1 MQTERMPLAA
11 ILATRDA
18 SVTKDGLLVNCYEEQ
33 TPLGTMIIK
42 RPGLQTIANLGL
54 GCAQGAISF
63 NGEALF
69 IKSDKV
75 YQDFTFTPGGATWTS
90 SAANPFTGARV
101 GSGMASLN
109 GFLYMSGGFLTNT
122 LFADVWRSADGVAW
136 TQITAN
142 GGFGARAFHGFV
154 AFNNKL
160 WIIGGCRGNLGGN
173 RIDLSASDDD
183 VWNSSDG
190 ITWTQVTAAA
200 GWTGRCQH
208 GVTVHQSNLIIAGG
222 IDNTGTVRNDVWISS
237 NGVTWTAQTAAAGWT
252 ARRGLGL
259 VSDGTTLF
267 VVAGGASTGGA
278 DDDVWN
284 SSDAGVTW
292 VQVTAVAGFGVR
304 ILHQTLFFADLLW
317 VLGGANNAGTL
328 KNDVWHSANGGLTWV
343 QATAAAGWAARAAFS
358 SADHNSTM
366 WVFGGGAV
374 STVFQDLASAL
385 STDVFFAASGT
396 ATASTI
402 TPPPP
407 RACLPFQIT
416 LIPAS
421 GILPVQV
428 FLKNND
434 VAYLF
439 DGVTFTKVT
448 DPDYPAATV
457 FGVVYLDGTIYVMD
471 AKGVIYGSDINNFTS
486 WSALN
491 FITANAE
498 ADGAIAL
505 VRQLNYIVAFKEYST
520 EFFYNAGN
528 ATGSPLSKVLN
539 ALIEIG
545 CATAGSIAFADNS
558 IYFMGVSRQKGRAI
572 YKMEGYTPKYI
583 SNPFIDRILNGDNLA
598 EVYSFIIKS
607 NGHFFYV
614 LTLVTS
620 GLTLIFDEMSG
631 KWHTWTRMLE
641 DSALSATG
649 AVVQADGSILVTMPF
664 AHEQSDGN
672 VVVIA
677 GATPGGVNGEFN
689 LRFDAATMAA
699 SQFSYYPVSPVVG
712 VITGAITA
720 QFFTETFFPG
730 VYYSYSTN
738 SNEDLM
744 LDRTTGEV
752 YTFDPTVYEDS
763 DDPINLK
770 VRTTLQDLGVMATKR
785 YSRLELVSDI
795 VTANMLVRM
804 SDDDYQS
811 WTLYRA
817 IPVAA
822 RRAMLSNLG
831 SARRRAFEFRQ
842 TANVPFRAL
851 AAEIDYEVGAF

>member
-18 SVTKDGLLVNCYEEQ
+18 TTDKDGLLTNCYEEQ

-42 RPGLQTIANLGL
+42 RPGLRTISNLGL

-75 YQDFTFTPGGATWTS
+75 YQDFTFTPGGAAWTS
-90 SAANPFTGARV
+90 AAANPFTGARV
-101 GSGMASLN
+101 GSTMVSFN
-109 GFLYMSGGFLTNT
+109 GFLWLIGGGRSTT
-122 LFADVWRSADGVAW
+122 LFADVWRSVDGTSW
-136 TQITAN
+136 TQVTAN
-142 GGFGARAFHGFV
+142 GGFGARAFHGCVVF
-154 AFNNKL
+154 AGKL
-160 WIIGGCRGNLGGN
+160 WIFGGAKT
-173 RIDLSASDDD
+173 LSVSNTYTGPSND
-183 VWNSSDG
+183 VWNSTDG
-190 ITWTQVTAAA
+190 VTWTQVTAAA
-200 GWTGRCQH
+200 GWSARSQFGYCAMESQF
-208 GVTVHQSNLIIAGG
+208 VVAGG
-222 IDNTGTVRNDVWISS
+222 FDGSTEKNDVWVTS
-237 NGVTWTAQTAAAGWT
+237 NGVTWTAVTAAAAWT
-252 ARRGLGL
+252 ARRGLSL
-259 VSDGTTLF
+259 VEQDNTLY
-267 VVAGGASTGGA
+267 VIAGEPVGGAYSGE
-278 DDDVWN
+278 DDVWN
-284 SSDAGVTW
+284 SGDGGATW
-292 VQVTAVAGFGVR
+292 TQVTGAAGFSAR
-304 ILHQTLFFADLLW
+304 AYQAALSFAGNLW
-317 VLGGANNAGTL
+317 VMGGAAGAGATTV
-328 KNDVWHSANGGLTWV
+328 NDVWYSTNGGLAWT
-343 QATAAAGWAARAAFS
+343 QATAAAGWGVRANMAAAV
-358 SADHNSTM
+358 HNDTM
-366 WVFGGGAV
+366 WVALGG
-374 STVFQDLASAL
+374 TVNSSFSNVFTAIQ
-385 STDVFFAASGT
+385 TDVFFAASGS
-396 ATASTI
+396 ATAATI
-402 TPPPP
+402 TPAPP

-421 GILPVQV
+421 GVNPVKV

-439 DGVTFTKVT
+439 DGITFTKIT

-471 AKGVIYGSDINNFTS
+471 AKGVIYGSDLNNFTS
-486 WSALN
+486 WNPLN

-505 VRQLNYIVAFKEYST
+505 VRQLNYVVAFKEYST
-520 EFFYNAGN
+520 EFFYDAGN

-539 ALIEIG
+539 ALLEIG
-545 CATAGSIAFADNS
+545 CATAGSISFSDNS
-558 IYFMGVSRQKGRAI
+558 IYYMGVSRQKGRAI

-583 SNPFIDRILNGDNLA
+583 SNPFIDRILNGDDLA
-598 EVYSFIIKS
+598 EVFSFIVKS

-620 GLTLIFDEMSG
+620 GLTLVFDEMSG
-631 KWHTWTRMLE
+631 KWHTWTRMVE

-649 AVVQADGSILVTMPF
+649 AVVQSDGSILVTMPF
-664 AHEQSDGN
+664 AHSQDDGN

-689 LRFDAATMAA
+689 LRFDATTMA
-699 SQFSYYPVSPVVG
+699 STQFSYFPVSPVSG
-712 VITGAITA
+712 AITGAITA

-752 YTFDPTVYEDS
+752 YTFSPTVYEDS

-770 VRTTLQDLGVMATKR
+770 IRTTLQDLGTMATKR
-785 YSRLELVSDI
+785 YSRLELVSDL

-811 WTLYRA
+811 WSLYRA

-831 SARRRAFEFRQ
+831 SARRRSFEFRQ

-851 AAEIDYEVGAF
+851 AAEIDYDIGAF